1 MSLRTI
7 SRTRWEVGNMKDALI
22 SLLETFGYPV
32 RLQGSFAEDEQ
43 YPESFFTF
51 WNNDSGDGSH
61 YDNDAV
67 NYIWDFDVNF
77 YSIDPALVNTVLLDA
92 RRLMKSNGWI
102 MSGKGHDLASDEP
115 THTGRGINV
124 KYIER

>member
-51 WNNDSGDGSH
+51 WNNDTSDGSH

>member
-51 WNNDSGDGSH
+51 WNNDSSDGSH

-77 YSIDPALVNTVLLDA
+77 YSIDPDLVNTVLLDA

-124 KYIER
+124 IYIER

>member
-1 MSLRTI
+1 MLLRTI
-7 SRTRWEVGNMKDALI
+7 SRTRWEVGNMKDELI

-51 WNNDSGDGSH
+51 WNNDTSDGSH

-67 NYIWDFDVNF
+67 TYIWDFDVNF

-92 RRLMKSNGWI
+92 RRLMKTNGWI
-102 MSGKGHDLASDEP
+102 VSGKGHDLASDEP

-124 KYIER
+124 TYIER

>member
-1 MSLRTI
+1 
-7 SRTRWEVGNMKDALI
+7 MKDALI

-51 WNNDSGDGSH
+51 WNNDTSDGSH

-77 YSIDPALVNTVLLDA
+77 YSIDPDLVNTVLLEA
-92 RRLMKSNGWI
+92 RRIMKSNGWI
-102 MSGKGHDLASDEP
+102 MSGKGHDVASDEP
-115 THTGRGINV
+115 THTGRSINV
-124 KYIER
+124 TYIEK